1 MKKVC
6 IKGNEFNTNYHLV
19 YSEEKAIQNGYSVF
33 EVPEGYEDCCREDF
47 DNNGFNIELYN
58 NRKSKEQN
66 KITLREL
73 EDWFDNY
80 FDKQLNQSLW
90 QDDFTV
96 SHDEYFNVDYT
107 NIDELKQ
114 KAKEIRNKIRKL
126 RGE

>member
-6 IKGNEFNTNYHLV
+6 IKNNEFNTNYHIV
-19 YSEEKAIQNGYSVF
+19 YGEEKAIQNGYSVF